1 MKSKRILM
9 VFVAIVL
16 LVTAITV
23 PVAAYMIKK
32 TGSFESNFT
41 PSTVECKVNEKFE
54 NLVKESITVTNLGDI
69 DAYVRVKLVTYYVDE
84 DGNVLANKTAT
95 IADFTLGD
103 GWLKGS
109 DNTYYYKTKVG
120 TTGTTSDL
128 LGTSITL
135 ANGQVVIVLAEAI
148 QADPT
153 DAVTNAWGVTIEN
166 GVITSDGSN

>member
-32 TGSFESNFT
+32 TGSFESDFT
-41 PSTVECKVNEKFE
+41 PATVECKVNETFE
-54 NLVKESITVTNLGDI
+54 NLVKASITVTNLGDI

-120 TTGTTSDL
+120 ATGTTNDL

-135 ANGQVVIVLAEAI
+135 ANGQVVVVLAEAI
-148 QADPT
+148 QADPA
-153 DAVTNAWGVTIEN
+153 DATTQVWGVTIEN
-166 GVITSDGSN
+166 GVITSVGSN

>member
-32 TGSFESNFT
+32 TGSFESDFT
-41 PSTVECKVNEKFE
+41 PATVECKVNETFE
-54 NLVKESITVTNLGDI
+54 NLVKASITVTNKGDI
-69 DAYVRVKLVTYYVDE
+69 DAYVRVKLVTYYVGE

-109 DNTYYYKTKVG
+109 NNTYYYKTKVG
-120 TTGTTSDL
+120 ANGTTNNL
-128 LGTSITL
+128 LGMSITL
-135 ANGQVVIVLAEAI
+135 ANGQVVVVLAEAI

-166 GVITSDGSN
+166 GVITSVG

>member
-41 PSTVECKVNEKFE
+41 PSTVECKVNETFE

-84 DGNVLANKTAT
+84 DGNVLANNVYMLR
-95 IADFTLGD
+95 IRLFFD
-103 GWLKGS
+103 
-109 DNTYYYKTKVG
+109 
-120 TTGTTSDL
+120 
-128 LGTSITL
+128 
-135 ANGQVVIVLAEAI
+135 LAEGDFVLGSVINGDDIIILFIVGLDVFYI
-148 QADPT
+148 QNVVLVDKIPN
-153 DAVTNAWGVTIEN
+153 AVFEIINACLILHFHF
-166 GVITSDGSN
+166 ICSFIS